1 MLKFLY
7 PTIDNAKAIFNL
19 VSTYKDEIW
28 DFLPW
33 IYNIKTVEDERL
45 FLLNTYRK
53 WEYWYWIYDNENL
66 VWYVWLYNIH
76 YDEDWKCCCELWI
89 WTTKKWTWY
98 KAMSEIISEYNYYD
112 KFIAIINVNNNK
124 SISMIERL
132 WFKKEDEI
140 KKYRIL
146 NWKYENVYVYT
157 YINNRKK

>member
-45 FLLNTYRK
+45 FLLDTYRK

-66 VWYVWLYNIH
+66 VWYIWLYNIH

-112 KFIAIINVNNNK
+112 KFIAIINVDNIK

-132 WFKKEDEI
+132 WFKKEDKI

-146 NWKYENVYVYT
+146 YWKYEDVYIYT